1 MKLANKVAV
10 VTGAARGIGR
20 ASAERLLA
28 EGAKVVI
35 ADVDSDR
42 LNETA
47 KAIGSPGKVLAVVT
61 DVSKKDQVEAL
72 IAAAVREFGRV
83 DIMVNNAG
91 IAMIQ
96 DFLDVTKADY
106 DKVLGVNLEGASW
119 GIQAA
124 ARQMMERAT

>member
-1 MKLANKVAV
+1 MKLTNKVAV
-10 VTGAARGIGR
+10 ITGAARGIGR
-20 ASAERLLA
+20 ATAERFLA

-35 ADVDSDR
+35 ADVDSTR

-47 KAIGSPGKVLAVVT
+47 KAMGSRGKVLARVT
-61 DVSKKDQVEAL
+61 DVSRKDQVEAL
-72 IAAAVREFGRV
+72 IAAAVVEFGRV

-106 DKVLGVNLEGASW
+106 DKVLGINLEGVFW
-119 GIQAA
+119 G
-124 ARQMMERAT
+124 